1 MNLQYHY
8 DTSGNL
14 TKVTENITQPDA
26 LILLTTA
33 ELLESH
39 VAELEK
45 AFPGVPSIGGIA
57 MSYGGTHTIEQG
69 VTVISLYGTDCAADV
84 MEQLSTMPVKYISRL
99 KKAIEKTNAVSGT
112 SACFDI
118 CSGNDGKLV
127 TTLNMVLGAQK
138 IPLVGGN
145 RRWGKS
151 CRQRKDL
158 RRCLR
163 LFDSPQQNR

>member
-45 AFPGVPSIGGIA
+45 AFPGVPSIGGIG
-57 MSYGGTHTIEQG
+57 MSYGSH
-69 VTVISLYGTDCAADV
+69 D
-84 MEQLSTMPVKYISRL
+84 
-99 KKAIEKTNAVSGT
+99 
-112 SACFDI
+112 
-118 CSGNDGKLV
+118 
-127 TTLNMVLGAQK
+127 
-138 IPLVGGN
+138 
-145 RRWGKS
+145 
-151 CRQRKDL
+151 
-158 RRCLR
+158 
-163 LFDSPQQNR
+163 